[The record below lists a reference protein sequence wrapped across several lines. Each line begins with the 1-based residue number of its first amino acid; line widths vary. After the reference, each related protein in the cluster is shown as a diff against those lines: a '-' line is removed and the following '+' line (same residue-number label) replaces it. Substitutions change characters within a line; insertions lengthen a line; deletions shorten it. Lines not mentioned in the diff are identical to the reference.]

1 MTLLEGDKLRDRL
14 TGQSF
19 IVKKVVDRT
28 IILEAEGTPDRFYL
42 GDAVVQL
49 LFEKAQDS
57 EDLNESSHLL
67 TANQPTDPLQ
77 FSQSNPASTHPLTRL
92 TMPWRKV

>member
-57 EDLNESSHLL
+57 EDLN
-67 TANQPTDPLQ
+67 
-77 FSQSNPASTHPLTRL
+77 
-92 TMPWRKV
+92 

>member
-1 MTLLEGDKLRDRL
+1 MALLEGDKLRDRL

-19 IVKKVVDRT
+19 VVKKIVNRT

-49 LFEKAQDS
+49 LFEKAKDK
-57 EDLNESSHLL
+57 EDLS
-67 TANQPTDPLQ
+67 
-77 FSQSNPASTHPLTRL
+77 
-92 TMPWRKV
+92 